1 MQCVNHLID
10 GVQAVFFCSIGEMG
24 IACSCCGAGMTEQDL
39 DMTQA

>member
-10 GVQAVFFCSIGEMG
+10 GVQTVLVCSFGEMG
-24 IACSCCGAGMTEQDL
+24 ITCGCCRAGMTEQDL